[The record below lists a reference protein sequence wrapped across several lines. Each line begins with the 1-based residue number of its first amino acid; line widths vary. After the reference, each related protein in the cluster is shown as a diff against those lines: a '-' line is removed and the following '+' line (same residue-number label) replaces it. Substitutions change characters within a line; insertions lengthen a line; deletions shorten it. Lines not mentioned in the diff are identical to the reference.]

1 MGKFHVT
8 MLTTRKA
15 RWAREQLRFLAQN
28 VRISHHRESTL
39 VKRPLVL
46 ARRLMTSRT
55 RSSIPVYWDR
65 NPRTPNFG
73 DELTPVMVEGLTGR
87 QASWS
92 PSSRTTF
99 LGAGSILECLWNT
112 DIQHAGEQT
121 RVVTGS
127 GFMFE
132 DSRGWPPSTSVLSVR
147 GYLTRKRFGKAA
159 SALPV
164 GDPGLMLSMV
174 FPQTD
179 PEKESSGGILLI
191 PHLVDAHDPA
201 IAQLQ
206 ARWPNSEVANT
217 WDDPVRLADRISSA
231 TVVIS
236 TALHPLVVA
245 DSYGTPNVWLKV
257 SNRVLGGD
265 FKFRDYAS
273 VFDFEPVPETPDSVE
288 KNPDALIDRVIES
301 YSRPNLTEIQKSVS
315 LSFRGAIDAIDELR
329 A

>member
-1 MGKFHVT
+1 MCT
-8 MLTTRKA
+8 NRNA
-15 RWAREQLRFLAQN
+15 RWAREQLRFLGQN

-39 VKRPLVL
+39 IKRPFVL
-46 ARRLMTSRT
+46 ARRLVTSRN

-73 DELTPVMVEGLTGR
+73 DELTPVMIEGLTDR

-92 PSSRTTF
+92 PSSRTTL

-121 RVVTGS
+121 RVVAGS
-127 GFMFE
+127 GFMFQ

-147 GYLTRKRFGKAA
+147 GYLTRKRLGKAA

-164 GDPGLMLSMV
+164 GDPGLMMSMV

-179 PEKESSGGILLI
+179 PAKESSDGILLI

-201 IAQLQ
+201 ITQLR

-217 WDDPVRLADRISSA
+217 SDDPVRLAARIASA
-231 TVVIS
+231 SIVIS

-245 DSYGTPNVWLKV
+245 DSYGTPNAWLKV
-257 SNRVLGGD
+257 SNRLLGGD

-273 VFDFEPVPETPDSVE
+273 VFDFEPVPETPDSLEKMSDSFVNRVVE
-288 KNPDALIDRVIES
+288 N
-301 YSRPNLTEIQKSVS
+301 YTRPNLSEIQREVQR
-315 LSFRGAIDAIDELR
+315 SFIGAIERLDEIR
-329 A
+329 S